1 MPDLVGTD
9 LQTAQDTIQTYCVF
23 LTVSHDLLG
32 TRNQVLD
39 SNWIVCDQNVAAG
52 QQVTGEVEG
61 SIDFGVVK
69 REEGCP

>member
-1 MPDLVGTD
+1 M
-9 LQTAQDTIQTYCVF
+9 
-23 LTVSHDLLG
+23 
-32 TRNQVLD
+32 LD